1 MAPAD
6 EPSYES
12 ALHDALDEPA
22 RPRPAPSTGVCEVCD
37 AAGVARRRHRVLDV
51 EVLACAAC
59 RLLVPLVFA
68 DSIVNGR
75 SRRERIA
82 EFLARTLSG

>member
-1 MAPAD
+1 M
-6 EPSYES
+6 
-12 ALHDALDEPA
+12 
-22 RPRPAPSTGVCEVCD
+22 
-37 AAGVARRRHRVLDV
+37 LDV